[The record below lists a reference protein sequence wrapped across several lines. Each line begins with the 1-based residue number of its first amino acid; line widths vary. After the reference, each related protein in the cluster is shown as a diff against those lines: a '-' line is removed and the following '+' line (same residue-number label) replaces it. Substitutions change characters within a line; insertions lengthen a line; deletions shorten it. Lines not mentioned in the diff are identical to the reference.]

1 MLPAHPN
8 HRSDADIYAHRDSGD
23 PGCCHHRTA
32 ACSNDSARRN
42 GTSNCDNSRSMIAAP
57 PAWALAL
64 TFWLHLLATV
74 TWVGSLSAISFLIL
88 PAMQRSLNPETQLV
102 FIEAMQKRL
111 EPIAWFSMSLLVLT
125 GLLQMS
131 VNPHY
136 DGFISVST
144 QWSLAILIK
153 HLLGIV
159 MVVVSAIQT
168 WEVIP
173 AIRRAILKSKK
184 TANAEELNALRGRE
198 VLLLR
203 MNFGLSILILLAT
216 AFARAS

>member
-1 MLPAHPN
+1 MN
-8 HRSDADIYAHRDSGD
+8 F
-23 PGCCHHRTA
+23 T
-32 ACSNDSARRN
+32 
-42 GTSNCDNSRSMIAAP
+42 P

-74 TWVGSLSAISFLIL
+74 TWVGSLAGISFLIL
-88 PAMQRSLNPETQLV
+88 PAMQRTLNPETQLV

-111 EPIAWFSMSLLVLT
+111 EPIAWFCMSLLLVT
-125 GLLQMS
+125 GLFQMS

-136 DGFISVST
+136 DGFLSVST
-144 QWSLAILIK
+144 QWSLAILTK
-153 HLLGIV
+153 HLLGII

-173 AIRRAILKSKK
+173 AIRRAIVKSKK
-184 TANAEELNALRGRE
+184 TKNTQELDALRRRE
-198 VLLLR
+198 ILLLR
-203 MNFGLSILILLAT
+203 MNFGLAVLILLAT

>member
-1 MLPAHPN
+1 
-8 HRSDADIYAHRDSGD
+8 
-23 PGCCHHRTA
+23 
-32 ACSNDSARRN
+32 
-42 GTSNCDNSRSMIAAP
+42 MITAP
-57 PAWALAL
+57 PSWALAL

-74 TWVGSLSAISFLIL
+74 TWVGSLAGVSFLVL
-88 PAMQRSLNPETQLV
+88 PAMQRSLDPETQLV

-111 EPIAWFSMSLLVLT
+111 EPIAWFSMSLLLVT
-125 GLLQMS
+125 GLFQMS

-136 DGFISVST
+136 DGFLSIST
-144 QWSLAILIK
+144 QWSLAILTK
-153 HLLGIV
+153 HLLGII

-184 TANAEELNALRGRE
+184 SKNSEELGALRRRE
-198 VLLLR
+198 ILLLR
-203 MNFGLSILILLAT
+203 MNFGLAILILLAT

>member
-1 MLPAHPN
+1 
-8 HRSDADIYAHRDSGD
+8 
-23 PGCCHHRTA
+23 
-32 ACSNDSARRN
+32 
-42 GTSNCDNSRSMIAAP
+42 MIAAP

-74 TWVGSLSAISFLIL
+74 TWVGSLAGISFLIL
-88 PAMQRSLNPETQLV
+88 PAMQRALNPETQLV

-125 GLLQMS
+125 GLFQMS

-136 DGFISVST
+136 DGFVSIST
-144 QWSLAILIK
+144 QWSVAILIK

-173 AIRRAILKSKK
+173 AIRRAIVRSKK
-184 TANAEELNALRGRE
+184 GNNVEELDALRRRE
-198 VLLLR
+198 ILLLR
-203 MNFGLSILILLAT
+203 MNFGLSVLILLAT

>member
-1 MLPAHPN
+1 
-8 HRSDADIYAHRDSGD
+8 
-23 PGCCHHRTA
+23 
-32 ACSNDSARRN
+32 
-42 GTSNCDNSRSMIAAP
+42 MITNP

-74 TWVGSLSAISFLIL
+74 TWVGSLAGISFLVL
-88 PAMQRSLNPETQLV
+88 PAMQRALDADTQLI
-102 FIEAMQKRL
+102 FIEALQKRL
-111 EPIAWFSMSLLVLT
+111 EPIAWFSMSLLMLT
-125 GLLQMS
+125 GLFQMS

-136 DGFISVST
+136 NGFLSAST

-159 MVVVSAIQT
+159 LVVVSAIQT

-173 AIRRAILKSKK
+173 AIRRAILKSRKSD
-184 TANAEELNALRGRE
+184 NAQELNALRKRE
-198 VLLLR
+198 ILLLR
-203 MNFGLSILILLAT
+203 VNFGLSTLILLAT

>member
-1 MLPAHPN
+1 
-8 HRSDADIYAHRDSGD
+8 
-23 PGCCHHRTA
+23 
-32 ACSNDSARRN
+32 
-42 GTSNCDNSRSMIAAP
+42 MISSP
-57 PAWALAL
+57 PSWALAL
-64 TFWLHLLATV
+64 TFWLHLLAVV
-74 TWVGSLSAISFLIL
+74 TWIGSLAGISFLVL
-88 PAMQRSLNPETQLV
+88 PAMNRALDPDTQLI

-111 EPIAWFSMSLLVLT
+111 EPIAWFSMSLLLVT
-125 GLLQMS
+125 GLFQMS

-136 DGFISVST
+136 NGFLSTST

-184 TANAEELNALRGRE
+184 SKNAEELDVLRRRE
-198 VLLLR
+198 ILLLR
-203 MNFGLSILILLAT
+203 INFGVAILILLAA

>member
-1 MLPAHPN
+1 ML
-8 HRSDADIYAHRDSGD
+8 S
-23 PGCCHHRTA
+23 
-32 ACSNDSARRN
+32 
-42 GTSNCDNSRSMIAAP
+42 AP

-64 TFWLHLLATV
+64 TYWLHLLATV
-74 TWVGSLSAISFLIL
+74 TWVGSLAGVSFLVL
-88 PAMQRSLNPETQLV
+88 PAMQRALNPDTQLV

-125 GLLQMS
+125 GLFQMS

-136 DGFISVST
+136 DGFLSIST
-144 QWSLAILIK
+144 QWSLAILTK

-159 MVVVSAIQT
+159 MVVVSAVQT

-173 AIRRAILKSKK
+173 AIRRALIKSTKSQ
-184 TANAEELNALRGRE
+184 NAEELDSLRRRE
-198 VLLLR
+198 ILLLR
-203 MNFGLSILILLAT
+203 MNFGLSVLILLAT

>member
-1 MLPAHPN
+1 
-8 HRSDADIYAHRDSGD
+8 
-23 PGCCHHRTA
+23 
-32 ACSNDSARRN
+32 
-42 GTSNCDNSRSMIAAP
+42 MISAP
-57 PAWALAL
+57 PTWALAL
-64 TFWLHLLATV
+64 TYWLHLLATV
-74 TWVGSLSAISFLIL
+74 TWVGSLAGVSFLVL
-88 PAMQRSLNPETQLV
+88 PAMKRALDPETQLI

-125 GLLQMS
+125 GLFQMS

-136 DGFISVST
+136 DGFLSVST
-144 QWSLAILIK
+144 QWSLAILTK
-153 HLLGIV
+153 HLLGV
-159 MVVVSAIQT
+159 MMVVVSAIQT

-173 AIRRAILKSKK
+173 AIRRAILRSKK
-184 TANAEELNALRGRE
+184 SSNADELDTLRRRE